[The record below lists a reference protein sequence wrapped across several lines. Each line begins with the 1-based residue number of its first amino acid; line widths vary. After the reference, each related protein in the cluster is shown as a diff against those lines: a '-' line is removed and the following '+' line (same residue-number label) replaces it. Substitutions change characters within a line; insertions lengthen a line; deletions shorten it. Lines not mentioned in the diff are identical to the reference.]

1 VSNNNCKFLL
11 RSGAIKESV
20 LDLLKF
26 HLIVNTLFKGGSS
39 QYANLDNTL
48 LGVIY
53 GNFLVIAQKWGDMPK
68 VFTYRYHREYYTESF
83 CIINS

>member
-1 VSNNNCKFLL
+1 M
-11 RSGAIKESV
+11 GAIKESV
-20 LDLLKF
+20 LDSLLKF

-53 GNFLVIAQKWGDMPK
+53 GKFLVIVQKWGDMPK
-68 VFTYRYHREYYTESF
+68 VSTYRYHGEYYTESF
-83 CIINS
+83 CIINSWAAKMNY